1 VAGIPCGIDTK
12 ELRIRVG
19 PNNMDMSVAAMNQ
32 VADMQVAETN
42 PVVDMV
48 VAETNPVAV
57 GRGARG
63 KRTLSQLDRSIEDFE
78 MATEGNNM
86 DIEVAAT
93 NPVIVTNTPMS
104 NHGIGADEVLL
115 VE

>member
-1 VAGIPCGIDTK
+1 MAGIPCGIDTK

-63 KRTLSQLDRSIEDFE
+63 KQLKLLRQIQLLWEEELLGSKLNLLRRVQLLWE
-78 MATEGNNM
+78 
-86 DIEVAAT
+86 
-93 NPVIVTNTPMS
+93 
-104 NHGIGADEVLL
+104 EVLMGSEL
-115 VE
+115 RHT